1 MVFKFNDFWD
11 CVVSGI
17 QYVPDTMYAVCVSL
31 VICLILGTVMA
42 VLINADICILSKAVS
57 GLFTI
62 LRGVPPTLLFIVI
75 RLLYSTV
82 FAQYI
87 AAHDFGITLRDINI
101 IYVGIVSLSIFLLPI
116 ITEAIRGAL
125 LSIPRNQYEAAYS
138 VGLTGIQTYRRVI
151 IPQILPIA
159 MPVLINN
166 FIILL
171 KSSSLLFLIGVMDI
185 YNGSLKPANI
195 TYGFFEGYVAAG
207 VIYFVIFFAAERFGA
222 FLEKRFAVNKH
233 GTVRG
238 AGV

>member
-1 MVFKFNDFWD
+1 MVFKFQDFWD
-11 CVVSGI
+11 CILSGI
-17 QYVPDTMYAVCVSL
+17 QYIPDTMYAVCISL
-31 VICLILGTVMA
+31 FICLILGTIMA
-42 VLINADICILSKAVS
+42 VLINANIFILSKTIS
-57 GLFTI
+57 GLFTV

-87 AAHDFGITLRDINI
+87 VSHNFGITLRDINI
-101 IYVGIVSLSIFLLPI
+101 IYVGIISLSVFLLPI

-138 VGLTGIQTYRRVI
+138 IGLTGIQTYRRVI
-151 IPQILPIA
+151 LPQMLPIA
-159 MPVLINN
+159 TPVLVNN

-207 VIYFVIFFAAERFGA
+207 VIYFVIFFVVERFGV
-222 FLEKRFAVNKH
+222 FLEKKFTVNRHGAVK
-233 GTVRG
+233 G
-238 AGV
+238 ADA